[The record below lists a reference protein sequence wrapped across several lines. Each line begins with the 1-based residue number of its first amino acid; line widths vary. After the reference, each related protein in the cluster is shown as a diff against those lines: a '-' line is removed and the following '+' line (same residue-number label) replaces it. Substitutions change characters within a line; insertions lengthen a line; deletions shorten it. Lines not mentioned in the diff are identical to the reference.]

1 MQNGSGAL
9 NSKGFFRFTE
19 WGLVL
24 DARNLVT
31 DVALERLS
39 DLLGNCLLCF
49 GAELVADHPV
59 ACLFLSR
66 PDPCQRLNPASWT
79 FQTPML
85 SGF

>member
-1 MQNGSGAL
+1 M
-9 NSKGFFRFTE
+9 
-19 WGLVL
+19 VL

-31 DVALERLS
+31 DVTLPRLS
-39 DLLGNCLLCF
+39 ALFGNCLLCF

-66 PDPCQRLNPASWT
+66 PGPCQRLNPASWT

-85 SGF
+85 SDF